1 MNLIIIIFGFILL
14 PAFLL
19 LKKDNSAFINYMVF
33 FPMFDMNLLTGNV
46 FSDIDEY
53 IYHKAILGN
62 LLGGFGLDLN
72 GARLIIWVFWL
83 IIYLLVNHYSSSK
96 EKIFAKNL
104 MIYLIFLTWAAITL
118 TFPTADFNFGSRFL
132 LKLVYPILFFI
143 IFLNHC
149 DFEKLHVLLKS
160 LSVVCFINVLFSI
173 ILIVY
178 RGDLYNI
185 AGTHLGARGFNL
197 HPFPYGFML
206 CNCISYKL
214 FIEKYTHGVSIMK
227 VYIGVALLTIGVIL
241 SLSRI
246 TWVLLLFIFLI
257 YSKKKVLFLLTVIA
271 SVFIIALTFKLFN
284 HSEILAS
291 RIGIDL
297 IQLIQHGEV
306 EAIGEGYGTAS
317 GRTAMWL
324 FTINTVLTKNPFFG
338 LGLGGTEK
346 YYLTTLN
353 EFTLTHNEYVRIF
366 SETGL
371 IGLFLFL
378 FFFYSFLSFFRATT
392 KDLKT
397 YPDILIV
404 YKYVVACL
412 CMLVLTFLTDN
423 TLNNYFVIVLPF
435 LSFAVFLKYYKDL
448 QNECLLLR
456 QDYSIKYE

>member
-1 MNLIIIIFGFILL
+1 MTLNLIIIILGFILL

-19 LKKDNSAFINYMVF
+19 LRKDNSTFITYMVF

-53 IYHKAILGN
+53 VYHKAILGN
-62 LLGGFGLDLN
+62 LFGGFGLDLN

-83 IIYLLVNHYSSSK
+83 LIYLLVNHYSSLK
-96 EKIFAKNL
+96 ERIFTKSL
-104 MIYLIFLTWAAITL
+104 MIYFIFLTWAAITL

-132 LKLVYPILFFI
+132 LKLIYPILFFT

-149 DFEKLHVLLKS
+149 DFEKLQDLLKS

-173 ILIVY
+173 ILIGY

-206 CNCISYKL
+206 CNCIAYKL
-214 FIEKYTHGVSIMK
+214 FIEKNIHGVSIMK

-246 TWVLLLFIFLI
+246 SWVLLLLVFLI
-257 YSKKKVLFLLTVIA
+257 YSRKKVLFLLTVIA
-271 SVFIIALTFKLFN
+271 SVFTIALAFKLFN
-284 HSEILAS
+284 NSEILAS

-371 IGLFLFL
+371 VGLFLFI
-378 FFFYSFLSFFRATT
+378 FFFYSVLLLFRATI
-392 KDLKT
+392 KDFQT

-404 YKYVVACL
+404 YKYVVTCL
-412 CMLVLTFLTDN
+412 CILALTFLTDN
-423 TLNNYFVIVLPF
+423 TLNNYFVIVLTF
-435 LSFAVFLKYYKDL
+435 LSFAVYLKYYKYVKY
-448 QNECLLLR
+448 EYLLLNETR
-456 QDYSIKYE
+456 